1 MKKSSRSGLLLA
13 TGWVFILLGLALAV
27 GGGYLLTLGGSLYYL
42 LSGLGLVVTGALVL
56 AARRAA
62 LGLLAFLLLA
72 TVVWSV
78 AEVRFDWWQLLPR
91 LDLWFVAGLWLLLP
105 VVNRR
110 LGSGLGRQRD
120 GGRTALFASLAVTLV
135 VGIISLFQNYHDLA
149 GEVPEAHM
157 ASAAPS
163 DSAGSAGKDW
173 TAYGS
178 SSNGD
183 RYAPAKQITPANVS
197 QLQKAWTFHTG
208 DFKGPN
214 DPLEI
219 ANEVTPLKVNG
230 KLYICTPHNIVIAL
244 DPDTGKE
251 LWRFDPKINRDASTY
266 QHMICRGVSYWDS
279 TAYADSAKSTSAPAA
294 AATAPAPAA
303 ITADAATAIECP
315 RRIFAPTMD
324 ATLIALNAD
333 TGALCK
339 SFGDQGVIGLYHG
352 MGMKKRGF
360 LMPTSPPTVSQHVL
374 VMAASVT
381 DNDSTDE
388 PSGVIRGYD
397 TVTGKLLWAWDA
409 AKPDS
414 TAPLV
419 KDQTYV
425 NNSPNSWG
433 VSSVDEKLGMVYVP
447 MGNQTPDTWGGN
459 RIPAGEKYNS
469 AIVALDLATG
479 KVRWVYQTVH
489 HDIWDMDIGG
499 QPSLVDLDTPAGKV
513 PAVVAT
519 TKRGDIYVIDRR
531 DGKLVVP
538 APEKPVPTDNPSAG
552 DHLSPTQPFSELTYL
567 PKDPIK
573 EADMWGTSPLDQL
586 ACRITFKSRRYEGP
600 FTPQTAGRG
609 AIISPGPLG
618 IFEWGG
624 AAIDPVRQLLILNP
638 DYMGFL
644 ERLVPRAKADVA
656 GGSGT
661 EMGLQPQTGTPFAVE
676 IKPFLSPLGFP
687 CQAPPWGYVSVVDL
701 RTMKKVWMHKDGT
714 TRDSAPV
721 PIALPLGV
729 PSLGGMVTTGGGVT
743 FLSSTLDYY
752 IRAYDVS
759 NGKLLWEGRL
769 PDGGQA
775 TPMSYVS
782 DKSGRQ
788 FVVVMAGGH
797 GSLGT
802 KMGDSLV
809 AYALPAA
816 AAKPAAAAT
825 TK

>member
-1 MKKSSRSGLLLA
+1 MGTLTPSRKPKLALRITGLL
-13 TGWVFILLGLALAV
+13 FILLGLASGIGGAWLAA
-27 GGGYLLTLGGSLYYL
+27 LGGSLYYVITGIAVL
-42 LSGLGLVVTGALVL
+42 VTGVLLLQGKRSALALYALVI
-56 AARRAA
+56 
-62 LGLLAFLLLA
+62 LGSTIWA
-72 TVVWSV
+72 V

-91 LDLWFVAGLWLLLP
+91 LDIWFALGVLILIPAINRSLAGSRGGDKALGGTLVLALLA
-105 VVNRR
+105 
-110 LGSGLGRQRD
+110 GIF
-120 GGRTALFASLAVTLV
+120 ALF
-135 VGIISLFQNYHDLA
+135 QDYHTVPGQMPEVNMSAKPPA
-149 GEVPEAHM
+149 GEVQT
-157 ASAAPS
+157 
-163 DSAGSAGKDW
+163 KDW

-178 SSNGD
+178 SSKGD
-183 RYAPAKQITPANVS
+183 RYAAASQITPENVS
-197 QLQKAWTFHTG
+197 KLKVAWTYHTG

-230 KLYICTPHNIVIAL
+230 KIYICTPHNVVIAL

-251 LWRFDPKINRDASTY
+251 IWRHDPKINRDAKSY
-266 QHMICRGVSYWDS
+266 QHMICRGVSYWDADAQTAS
-279 TAYADSAKSTSAPAA
+279 TAAPASSSTVANAAAAPAA
-294 AATAPAPAA
+294 SGTVAAPVVASQPV
-303 ITADAATAIECP
+303 ATEC
-315 RRIFAPTMD
+315 RKRIFATTMD
-324 ATLIALNAD
+324 ATLIALDAD
-333 TGALCK
+333 TGELCK
-339 SFGDQGVIGLYHG
+339 SFGDQGTIGLYHG
-352 MGMKKRGF
+352 MAMKKRGF
-360 LMPTSPPTVSQHVL
+360 LMPTSPPAISQHVL
-374 VMAASVT
+374 VIAASVT

-397 TVTGKLLWAWDA
+397 TVSGKLLWAWDA
-409 AKPDS
+409 AKPDQS
-414 TAPLV
+414 TPLPEGSH
-419 KDQTYV
+419 YV

-459 RIPAGEKYNS
+459 RIPEGEKYNS

-499 QPSLVDLDTPAGKV
+499 QPSLVDLDMPSGKV
-513 PAVVAT
+513 PAVIAT

-538 APEKPVPTDNPSAG
+538 APEKPVPTDNVAPG
-552 DHLSPTQPFSELTYL
+552 DHVSPTQPFSELTYL
-567 PKDPIK
+567 PEKNIS
-573 EADMWGTSPLDQL
+573 ETDMWGTTPFDQL
-586 ACRITFKSRRYEGP
+586 ACRITFRSRRYEGP
-600 FTPQTAGRG
+600 FTPQTAGNG

-624 AAIDPVRQLLILNP
+624 ATIDPVRQIMILNP

-644 ERLVPRAKADVA
+644 ERLVPRDKADVA
-656 GGSGT
+656 SGSGT

-676 IKPFLSPLGFP
+676 IKAFLSPLGFP
-687 CQAPPWGYVSVVDL
+687 CQAPPWGYVAAVDL
-701 RTMKKVWMHKDGT
+701 RTMKKVWMVKNGT

-729 PSLGGMVTTGGGVT
+729 PSLGGMTTTGGGVA

-752 IRAYDVS
+752 IRAFDVG
-759 NGKLLWEGRL
+759 NGKMLWEGRL
-769 PDGGQA
+769 PAGGQA

-802 KMGDSLV
+802 KMGDTLV
-809 AYALPAA
+809 AYALPEN
-816 AAKPAAAAT
+816 
-825 TK
+825 